1 MGSLNM
7 MMDLRHD
14 HDGLRRQMQ
23 EFAQLM
29 AGAGPKDMPDIAR
42 RRIAFA
48 QAFREHMGREDAV
61 VQQLRRR
68 PLTPEANQALRE
80 HGRAIVAL
88 FLRYSDHIKQWTPA
102 QIDGD
107 WSGYRTA
114 VLALQDGLRE
124 RMAWEEKH
132 LHPLLAGE
140 ARKAA

>member
-1 MGSLNM
+1 
-7 MMDLRHD
+7 
-14 HDGLRRQMQ
+14 
-23 EFAQLM
+23 
-29 AGAGPKDMPDIAR
+29 
-42 RRIAFA
+42 
-48 QAFREHMGREDAV
+48 

-102 QIDGD
+102 QIDAD
-107 WSGYRTA
+107 WVGYRTA

-132 LHPLLAGE
+132 LHPLLASDV
-140 ARKAA
+140 RKAA